1 MLSSIMLL
9 SQETIIAV
17 QNRVCIEEVIADF
30 IPLKKKGQ
38 NLWACCPF
46 HQENTPSFAVSP
58 SKGFYKCFGCDAA
71 GDAITFV
78 QQIEHCSFIE
88 AITYLAQKY
97 GIALISADEN
107 KEGEGNIAF
116 TNEKIYAA
124 LNLAKAYFSE
134 LLWSHSEAAQV
145 ALPYLTQRDIP
156 ITLAKKFSLGYSLNS
171 WDGFY
176 SFALAQG
183 SEEETLLSAGLVSQS
198 DGKTYDRFRGRLLF
212 PIHTSNGQVVAF
224 GARQLLPSPVTDS
237 PKYLNSPE
245 TVVYHKRTILYGL
258 TWAKQPIKQAN
269 HCYLVEGYTDVL
281 AFHKI
286 GKEAVVALSG
296 TALSEEQIHTLRRLT
311 SKLTLVFD
319 GDQAGKQ
326 AALRNID
333 PLLSKGFEVNIVPLP
348 ATMDPDSYIRTIGA
362 AAFIDYLANA
372 AQDFITFKADMLHP
386 KETAL
391 TPTEEAKNIRA
402 IIQSIL
408 AIPDAI
414 EQSIFLKKCST
425 LFAIDPSILQATYDA
440 LRHLPVK
447 TAVGIRQRKIE
458 RSYPVQTDRKHIPFV
473 HKLTASIEAY
483 EQEIMRMLILYGS
496 TTVIEGKALYE
507 YIFLELGDIVFR
519 SEKCQT
525 LLACYKERLGKGE
538 PIDRQAILAQGDP
551 AMQKRV
557 IDLIAC
563 RHEISEAWATK
574 YGIYTVKEADH
585 LYQATIEVIVRL
597 KLRLVQALIEENRVT
612 LTQACSESQE
622 EKLLQIHQMLK
633 ATECNLAKRLGIVVA
648 Q

>member
-1 MLSSIMLL
+1 MLL

-46 HQENTPSFAVSP
+46 HQEHTPSFAVSP

-78 QQIEHCSFIE
+78 QQIEHCSFVE

-97 GIALISADEN
+97 GIALIPADNN
-107 KEGEGNIAF
+107 KEERPTAA

-145 ALPYLTQRDIP
+145 ALPYLTQRDIS

-183 SEEETLLSAGLVSQS
+183 SNVETLLSAGLISQS
-198 DGKTYDRFRGRLLF
+198 DGKIYDRFRGRLLF
-212 PIHTSNGQVVAF
+212 PIANSNGQVVAF
-224 GARQLLPSPVTDS
+224 GARALLPTPATDS

-258 TWAKQPIKQAN
+258 TWAKQPVKQAN

-326 AALRNID
+326 AAFRNID

-372 AQDFITFKADMLHP
+372 AQDFITFKADMLHTR
-386 KETAL
+386 ETSL

-414 EQSIFLKKCST
+414 EQSIFLKKCSK
-425 LFAIDPSILQATYDA
+425 LFSIDPSILQVTYDA
-440 LRHLPVK
+440 LRHLPAK
-447 TAVGIRQRKIE
+447 TTVGITQRKKME
-458 RSYPVQTDRKHIPFV
+458 RPYSVQKTYSDRKHIPFV

-525 LLACYKERLGKGE
+525 LLAYYKERLGKGE

-574 YGIYTVKEADH
+574 YGIYTVKEVDF
-585 LYQATIEVIVRL
+585 LYQATIEVIIRL

-622 EKLLQIHQMLK
+622 EELLQIHQMLK